1 MRALEALTPLLL
13 ILILVS
19 TGAAVAM
26 LGGNI
31 TPLTYYDRIKIRLA
45 GTASASLPVGKS
57 LYLLKAVPL
66 RVTPGDL
73 AFLVES
79 LAGWRIGP
87 GEVMIEEWWLR
98 CVERVNSTM
107 LLDVALS
114 KYGSIRLYTAST
126 TPVLYWKGSRDKLLS
141 QAVEEARRLVEEATK
156 FLALRGAGLGG
167 WNFSITGAWFEE
179 RVYYNATSGA
189 AYRRP
194 GLLAVGLKALY
205 RGVRVH
211 GVYRVDFYPGFRV
224 ADLYLD
230 FWNVVPVKKFSD
242 GEILGLEEALSLHIG
257 KSGFE
262 KILGRRVV
270 VVNISSVAL
279 EYLPFKTSSG
289 DVYLAPF
296 YTVVLEGKLIRLH
309 VPAVWDDQLY
319 HLLSSSYRGEEENQ
333 GGPGRPRNCN
343 ATDLT
348 MGMVSRMTL
357 YRGGRAEQLGP
368 VDAEK
373 WLRFAIRVL
382 ADHVFEDT
390 LCAPN
395 TSDVIRVLQR
405 ETGLLIELQRR
416 VTINLRHN
424 MVGCKAYWAY
434 WIAIAPA
441 KEGAKKYK
449 VYLLSG
455 TPPENATIV
464 PWSLIVVA
472 R

>member
-1 MRALEALTPLLL
+1 M
-13 ILILVS
+13 
-19 TGAAVAM
+19 
-26 LGGNI
+26 
-31 TPLTYYDRIKIRLA
+31 
-45 GTASASLPVGKS
+45 
-57 LYLLKAVPL
+57 
-66 RVTPGDL
+66 
-73 AFLVES
+73 
-79 LAGWRIGP
+79 
-87 GEVMIEEWWLR
+87 
-98 CVERVNSTM
+98 
-107 LLDVALS
+107 
-114 KYGSIRLYTAST
+114 
-126 TPVLYWKGSRDKLLS
+126 
-141 QAVEEARRLVEEATK
+141 
-156 FLALRGAGLGG
+156 
-167 WNFSITGAWFEE
+167 
-179 RVYYNATSGA
+179 
-189 AYRRP
+189 
-194 GLLAVGLKALY
+194 LAVGLTALY

-262 KILGRRVV
+262 KILGRRVA

-289 DVYLAPF
+289 EVYLAPF

-319 HLLSSSYRGEEENQ
+319 QLLSSSYRGEEENQ